1 VNSEMRRNMSAFDR
15 SERSVLKYETRLSGL
30 NKKLEVQKRVV
41 SEAQKNYEEMVK
53 EHGKGS
59 KEAEK
64 AAREYNNQAA
74 SLNNLERYIE
84 RTKNELIEFQKEQR
98 IANSSWTQLGN
109 KLESYGGKLQGIGSK
124 MNDVGSQMTKKV
136 TMPVLGVTTAVGGM
150 VSAFGW
156 KRLTSLDTA
165 QAQLKGLGFNMKEVE
180 VISGDV
186 NNAVQGTT
194 MTMAEGTS
202 VAAGAI
208 AAGVKQGKELE
219 RYIKRVGNAAIGAN
233 RPVEEMAMIFNRVEG
248 AGKLMTQEL
257 NSIEAGMPGF
267 SKAMSDHLGVAP
279 EEMRKMVT
287 AGEVTS
293 KDFAKVMDNF
303 AGDMAKEYANT
314 WDGMVS
320 NTKANIGIIGETFL
334 RGVFQDSK
342 KSLADFIDMLKS
354 PEIKR
359 RAEEMGVVVQ
369 RNFRKARETIMGVV
383 EWYNN
388 LDDSQKTLIKRL
400 GLVAVAGGPVLQL
413 TGKLTSGFG
422 SVLDVVGN
430 LSKAIGVARGAG
442 LVAGLTALGPA
453 AAGGIAIA
461 GLVGIGYAVYET
473 RKAMREGEEGTV
485 EYAKA
490 QLELTKTRGK
500 ELDAVNEQIE
510 QTEDLI
516 ESYVDEEAHI
526 NKLVDSYDSLMNK
539 SKLTAHEFGEFIEL
553 QEELSY
559 TKSPERVNEINER
572 LEELRTKSGLS
583 KDELNKLLET
593 NKSIEDLLPG
603 TTTKIDEY
611 GHSYAN
617 AAGDVR
623 ELINAELELKRQQI
637 YESLVEDSQTLN
649 RESASYKDTVKEL
662 LQAEQD
668 VLDKK
673 SEIAKIEEEHVVN
686 TQQLTE
692 LEKNRSD
699 MAEIMKRYKEGDLS
713 ISEEQYDLASENMVL
728 LNEEILERESKHKTA
743 QSELDTLTESLKV
756 DQERLD
762 EARQN
767 KDLVDSAY
775 ESHLNNYNLLK

>member
-1 VNSEMRRNMSAFDR
+1 
-15 SERSVLKYETRLSGL
+15 
-30 NKKLEVQKRVV
+30 
-41 SEAQKNYEEMVK
+41 
-53 EHGKGS
+53 
-59 KEAEK
+59 
-64 AAREYNNQAA
+64 
-74 SLNNLERYIE
+74 
-84 RTKNELIEFQKEQR
+84 
-98 IANSSWTQLGN
+98 
-109 KLESYGGKLQGIGSK
+109 
-124 MNDVGSQMTKKV
+124 
-136 TMPVLGVTTAVGGM
+136 
-150 VSAFGW
+150 
-156 KRLTSLDTA
+156 
-165 QAQLKGLGFNMKEVE
+165 
-180 VISGDV
+180 
-186 NNAVQGTT
+186 
-194 MTMAEGTS
+194 
-202 VAAGAI
+202 
-208 AAGVKQGKELE
+208 
-219 RYIKRVGNAAIGAN
+219 
-233 RPVEEMAMIFNRVEG
+233 
-248 AGKLMTQEL
+248 
-257 NSIEAGMPGF
+257 
-267 SKAMSDHLGVAP
+267 
-279 EEMRKMVT
+279 
-287 AGEVTS
+287 
-293 KDFAKVMDNF
+293 
-303 AGDMAKEYANT
+303 
-314 WDGMVS
+314 
-320 NTKANIGIIGETFL
+320 
-334 RGVFQDSK
+334 
-342 KSLADFIDMLKS
+342 
-354 PEIKR
+354 
-359 RAEEMGVVVQ
+359 
-369 RNFRKARETIMGVV
+369 
-383 EWYNN
+383 
-388 LDDSQKTLIKRL
+388 
-400 GLVAVAGGPVLQL
+400 
-413 TGKLTSGFG
+413 
-422 SVLDVVGN
+422 
-430 LSKAIGVARGAG
+430 
-442 LVAGLTALGPA
+442 VAGLTALGPA

-743 QSELDTLTESLKV
+743 QRELDTLTESLKV

-775 ESHLNNYNLLK
+775 ESHLNNYNILKNKLIEETGNVLELGKENDLIDEQICKNEKSIQKLEEKRKKHGDNDGELQKQIDKLLKENDLLDENKDILSRIGDDLSSSGSKLDEINGAHSNSNTEYLQLNDEQRASNSELDLFNAKLRDSNRDVDDGTRKQKSQGS